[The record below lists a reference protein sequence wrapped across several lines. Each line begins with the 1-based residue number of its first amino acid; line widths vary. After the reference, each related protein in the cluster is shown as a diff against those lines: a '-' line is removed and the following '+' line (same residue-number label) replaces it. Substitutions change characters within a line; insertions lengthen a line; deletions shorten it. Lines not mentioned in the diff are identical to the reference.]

1 MDSRDYAFKAFG
13 DGDHI
18 YATAHWAK
26 SQTDNPLGIAL
37 AFHGG
42 GFVVGS
48 RMMLPMVQMEYL
60 ANAGFVVV
68 SADYRL
74 CPQVSMY
81 EGPIQDAKDVYAWCK
96 DSLPALLKKDASLN
110 VDPSRTVVFGHSA
123 GGCLALHT
131 GALSDPPRAILDF
144 YGVKCTTDPFWFA
157 PLPALAMIPE
167 LDEAFINQVYKEPVS
182 SNTML
187 SLERA
192 TNTREQPRTKGLP
205 RPDLSVPRNAWLFV
219 TLKEGTQLPA
229 IVQDGDYKRIDPV
242 NSFSDKFPPTFF
254 IHGDADGMI
263 IPKFSIEAKKK
274 LENLGVETRILLP
287 EGKSHG
293 FDVGVELDEPEFAPI
308 RAGLD
313 FLIEH
318 AKL

>member
-1 MDSRDYAFKAFG
+1 MDSRDYAFKTFG
-13 DGDHI
+13 DAEKV

-26 SQTDNPLGIAL
+26 SQTDAPLGIAL

-48 RMMLPMVQMEYL
+48 RLMLPMEQIEYL

-74 CPQVSMY
+74 CPQVSLY
-81 EGPIQDAKDVYAWCK
+81 DGPIQDAKDVYAWCK
-96 DSLPALLKKDASLN
+96 ESLPGLLKKDAEIE

-123 GGCLALHT
+123 GGNLALHT
-131 GALSDPPRAILDF
+131 GALADPPRAILDF
-144 YGVKCTTDPFWFA
+144 YGVKYTSDPFWFE
-157 PLPALAMIPE
+157 PLPALAMIPSLPE
-167 LDEAFINQVYKEPVS
+167 EFINQVFNEPVCS
-182 SNTML
+182 TTML

-192 TNTREQPRTKGLP
+192 TNTSDKPKSKGLP

-219 TLKEGTQLPA
+219 SLKDGTQLKA
-229 IVQDGDYKRIDPV
+229 IVKDSDYKRIDPV
-242 NSFSDKFPPTFF
+242 NSFTDKFPPTFF
-254 IHGDADGMI
+254 IHGDADGMV
-263 IPKFSIEAKKK
+263 IPKFSIQAKEK
-274 LENLGVETRILLP
+274 LESLGVETGILLP

-293 FDVGVELDEPEFAPI
+293 FDVGVEVDELEFAPI

-313 FLIEH
+313 FLIAH
-318 AKL
+318 AKR

>member
-48 RMMLPMVQMEYL
+48 RMMLPMVQIEYL

-74 CPQVSMY
+74 CPQVSLY

-131 GALSDPPRAILDF
+131 VNYDNLANLSIICVLRVLSR
-144 YGVKCTTDPFWFA
+144 
-157 PLPALAMIPE
+157 IPH
-167 LDEAFINQVYKEPVS
+167 V
-182 SNTML
+182 
-187 SLERA
+187 R
-192 TNTREQPRTKGLP
+192 
-205 RPDLSVPRNAWLFV
+205 
-219 TLKEGTQLPA
+219 
-229 IVQDGDYKRIDPV
+229 
-242 NSFSDKFPPTFF
+242 
-254 IHGDADGMI
+254 
-263 IPKFSIEAKKK
+263 FSISTVLSA
-274 LENLGVETRILLP
+274 RQIL
-287 EGKSHG
+287 S
-293 FDVGVELDEPEFAPI
+293 
-308 RAGLD
+308 GLR
-313 FLIEH
+313 LYRH
-318 AKL
+318 LR

>member
-18 YATAHWAK
+18 YATAHWSK
-26 SQTDNPLGIAL
+26 SKADAPLGIAL

-42 GFVVGS
+42 GFVVGF
-48 RMMLPMVQMEYL
+48 RKMLPMVQIEYL

-74 CPQVSMY
+74 CPQVPLY
-81 EGPIQDAKDVYAWCK
+81 DGPIQDAKDAYAWCK
-96 DSLPALLKKDASLN
+96 DCLPGLLKKDVSLD

-131 GALSDPPRAILDF
+131 GALQDPPRAILDF
-144 YGVKCTTDPFWFA
+144 YGVKYTTDPFWFA
-157 PLPALAMIPE
+157 PLPALAMIPT
-167 LDEAFINQVYKEPVS
+167 LDQAFINQVYKEPVS

-187 SLERA
+187 SLESA
-192 TNTREQPRTKGLP
+192 TKTNDQPKTKGLP

-219 TLKEGTQLPA
+219 HLKEGTQLPA
-229 IVQDGDYKRIDPV
+229 IVQDGDYERIDPV

-263 IPKFSIEAKKK
+263 IPKFSIDANSK
-274 LENLGVETRILLP
+274 LQSLGIETGILLP
-287 EGKSHG
+287 KGKSHG
-293 FDVGVELDEPEFAPI
+293 FDIGVEIDEPDFVSI

-313 FLIEH
+313 FLIKH
-318 AKL
+318 AKR

>member
-1 MDSRDYAFKAFG
+1 
-13 DGDHI
+13 
-18 YATAHWAK
+18 
-26 SQTDNPLGIAL
+26 
-37 AFHGG
+37 
-42 GFVVGS
+42 
-48 RMMLPMVQMEYL
+48 
-60 ANAGFVVV
+60 
-68 SADYRL
+68 
-74 CPQVSMY
+74 
-81 EGPIQDAKDVYAWCK
+81 
-96 DSLPALLKKDASLN
+96 
-110 VDPSRTVVFGHSA
+110 
-123 GGCLALHT
+123 
-131 GALSDPPRAILDF
+131 
-144 YGVKCTTDPFWFA
+144 
-157 PLPALAMIPE
+157 MIPE
-167 LDEAFINQVYKEPVS
+167 LDETFINQIYKEPVS
-182 SNTML
+182 SNTTL

-192 TNTREQPRTKGLP
+192 TNTREQPKTKGLP
-205 RPDLSVPRNAWLFV
+205 RPDLSVSRNAWLFV
-219 TLKEGTQLPA
+219 TLKKGTQLPA

-313 FLIEH
+313 FLVEH